1 MPFIA
6 IKFVKGLNDIGGKLT
21 LLYYWTLQIWLYL
34 EFWYQKTAHQ
44 RKPYWKATLFFFP
57 VFTLLSSVRGQCSE
71 AGITLNGT
79 TGSFASP
86 NYPSNYPNR
95 ETCRWIIE
103 VPQEHVVH
111 LSFDVFVMEKC
122 AIPSPTCSCDHV
134 EIRDGPNVNSP
145 KLAKYCGDE
154 NPGAI
159 MSSGRFMWVEF
170 DSDFFSNAQ
179 GFLATYIAVG
189 MWDSSFSLIQT
200 VA

>member
-1 MPFIA
+1 M
-6 IKFVKGLNDIGGKLT
+6 D
-21 LLYYWTLQIWLYL
+21 
-34 EFWYQKTAHQ
+34 
-44 RKPYWKATLFFFP
+44 
-57 VFTLLSSVRGQCSE
+57 
-71 AGITLNGT
+71 
-79 TGSFASP
+79 
-86 NYPSNYPNR
+86 
-95 ETCRWIIE
+95 IE

-122 AIPSPTCSCDHV
+122 AIPSSTCSCDHV

-189 MWDSSFSLIQT
+189 M
-200 VA
+200 

>member
-1 MPFIA
+1 M
-6 IKFVKGLNDIGGKLT
+6 
-21 LLYYWTLQIWLYL
+21 
-34 EFWYQKTAHQ
+34 
-44 RKPYWKATLFFFP
+44 
-57 VFTLLSSVRGQCSE
+57 
-71 AGITLNGT
+71 
-79 TGSFASP
+79 
-86 NYPSNYPNR
+86 
-95 ETCRWIIE
+95 
-103 VPQEHVVH
+103 H

-122 AIPSPTCSCDHV
+122 AIPSSTCSCDHV

-189 MWDSSFSLIQT
+189 M
-200 VA
+200 